1 MQATDFR
8 LKAELRTFQT
18 VSSKPGA
25 LLKYAIENVER
36 DVLAA
41 CLLIHRGGY
50 VDIFGAARFGRHHM
64 DLRCYDLLAELE
76 LIDRGRAR
84 SHLFDLLASA
94 VEQRLARADRRA
106 HRALARRRAVITHV
120 ALHHQLE
127 FGLHLWHAER
137 TSQHA
142 VVAGDAP
149 RLASG
154 LHYAIIGALDCVGRT
169 HFSAGRRVTMHAN
182 NRRSLHRMRAIEI
195 FQVNHRV
202 ALMRVA
208 FAARLRARLTP
219 DASSRVDEKL
229 HVCCDRHSKSDA

>member
-1 MQATDFR
+1 MQATNFR
-8 LKAELRTFQT
+8 LKAELRTFHR
-18 VSSKPGA
+18 VSSTPGP
-25 LLKYAIENVER
+25 LLKHAIENVER

-50 VDIFGAARFGRHHM
+50 IDIFSAACFRRHHI
-64 DLRCYDLLAELE
+64 DLRCYDLLAKLE

-94 VEQRLARADRRA
+94 VEQSLARADGRA

-127 FGLHLWHAER
+127 FGLHLWHAEW
-137 TSQHA
+137 TGQHT

-149 RLASG
+149 RLPRG

-169 HFSAGRRVTMHAN
+169 YFSACWRVTMHAHH
-182 NRRSLHRMRAIEI
+182 RRSLHRMRAIEI
-195 FQVNHRV
+195 LQVNHRV
-202 ALMRVA
+202 AFMRVA

-219 DASSRVDEKL
+219 DASSRVDEKF
-229 HVCCDRHSKSDA
+229 HVSCDWHTLK